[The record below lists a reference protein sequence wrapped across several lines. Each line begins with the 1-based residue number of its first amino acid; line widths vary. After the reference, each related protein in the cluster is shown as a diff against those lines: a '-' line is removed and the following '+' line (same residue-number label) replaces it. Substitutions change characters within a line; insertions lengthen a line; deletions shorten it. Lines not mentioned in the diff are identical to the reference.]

1 MEYDISELSR
11 EEETELHRSKKKV
24 KENSNIGTVGAH
36 GDRSYKDKHMGEI
49 PGAFAQAFKFSDV
62 VEDDEGFDEEIEDI
76 LEGMASVKLSKETK
90 MLIRSKWATAFIV
103 KVFGKSLGYHYLHS
117 RILNLWKP
125 TGRLEC
131 VDLGK
136 DFFLI

>member
-1 MEYDISELSR
+1 
-11 EEETELHRSKKKV
+11 
-24 KENSNIGTVGAH
+24 
-36 GDRSYKDKHMGEI
+36 MGEI
-49 PGAFAQAFKFSDV
+49 PGAFAQAFKLFDV

-76 LEGMASVKLSKETK
+76 SEGMASVKLSKETK

-125 TGRLEC
+125 AGRLEC

>member
-1 MEYDISELSR
+1 
-11 EEETELHRSKKKV
+11 
-24 KENSNIGTVGAH
+24 
-36 GDRSYKDKHMGEI
+36 MGEI